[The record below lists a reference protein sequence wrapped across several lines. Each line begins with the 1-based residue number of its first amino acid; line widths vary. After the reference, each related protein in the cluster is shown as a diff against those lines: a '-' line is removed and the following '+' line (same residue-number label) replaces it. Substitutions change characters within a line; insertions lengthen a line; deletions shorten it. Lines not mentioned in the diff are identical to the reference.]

1 MGRTRSG
8 LVRKKG
14 IFALSRAS
22 CSRTRSGLLR
32 VKSFVDS
39 SDVSSS
45 RTRSGLLRI
54 KRFVESRDG
63 SCSMSQSDHVRGSPP
78 IVEAIINDEAVLKES
93 PDGLMKE
100 EMPSRTQNGLVR
112 QSSADK
118 ADESG
123 TRALPNGCLSED
135 MPSRTR
141 SGLVRRSPTV
151 KTLSKDK
158 SVIKGL
164 AEGSL
169 KEDTPLG
176 TRSGLVRGSLAAK
189 VPIKAEL
196 VTKGQPDGWMKNDKV
211 AGTRSGL
218 GSGRLAAKASK
229 FLTENLNLGSGRL
242 AAKTVARTKES
253 LRVCLMDGE
262 KEYRPRKSS
271 SFQDL
276 YYIDPVSGYEVRSLK
291 DVHHYLETGDIR
303 QCAVR
308 PKKST
313 TFEVHMTESQTHT
326 SASSQHTRPGTA
338 DKGIQCEILT
348 SDGIMVPWEELIT
361 PYNGNDTEHTVLP
374 EPESLKASQGY
385 GNKLDTSEHMS
396 VQPVFAHNGSRQ
408 TKSVKR
414 KEPNAEVKSKKRKT
428 SSAVTPVR
436 ASPRLA
442 ALNVQL
448 EVSIEHEDEIV
459 SINHVDRVQ
468 TIEESA
474 IDQTQKSQ
482 SGSVDQIHGNLES
495 TFSQLQL
502 SQADTANGVQAI
514 QENTTIHSQ
523 PSQLDTLNPTQKKQE
538 NSANQLQSVLTDS
551 LIPKQITQEC
561 TIDQPSQPDIDH
573 VHTDQEFTGNQFQ
586 SSLPADTVISLGD
599 IEECTAC
606 HSQPSNTDTTGQI
619 QANEENTADQVQLSL
634 ADTVILVPAI
644 QEYATGYSQLSK
656 ADTTNQTQANQ
667 EYIADQVQSSLTD
680 TVIPVQGIE
689 EYTTDYSHISK
700 ADITNQIQTNQENT
714 DDHLYLSQVDCATQM
729 QIIEENLSKQPQLSQ
744 SETGDRIQIDLESTT
759 NHLQPNYDENSMLQS
774 GFSWAPE
781 QNGGAPITDFWK
793 NVETQASSVS
803 MPINGVPV
811 ASFPANVRFHN
822 AAAAEPA
829 LPPQVAPTET
839 GSDQPGLAFQSLFG
853 NIWSDPC
860 IEFAFKTLTGD
871 IPVLDDTTAVTDY
884 FPEQQDLNKGQ
895 APNCAGSVFDNNSRN
910 HTQVDVNLPP
920 PTPDDFYNGSW
931 FPPQ

>member
-1 MGRTRSG
+1 VISEYDFNLHTMYETIGDWIEFFLFMSAC
-8 LVRKKG
+8 LFFPLK
-14 IFALSRAS
+14 FA
-22 CSRTRSGLLR
+22 
-32 VKSFVDS
+32 D
-39 SDVSSS
+39 
-45 RTRSGLLRI
+45 
-54 KRFVESRDG
+54 
-63 SCSMSQSDHVRGSPP
+63 
-78 IVEAIINDEAVLKES
+78 
-93 PDGLMKE
+93 
-100 EMPSRTQNGLVR
+100 
-112 QSSADK
+112 
-118 ADESG
+118 
-123 TRALPNGCLSED
+123 
-135 MPSRTR
+135 
-141 SGLVRRSPTV
+141 
-151 KTLSKDK
+151 
-158 SVIKGL
+158 
-164 AEGSL
+164 
-169 KEDTPLG
+169 
-176 TRSGLVRGSLAAK
+176 
-189 VPIKAEL
+189 
-196 VTKGQPDGWMKNDKV
+196 
-211 AGTRSGL
+211 
-218 GSGRLAAKASK
+218 
-229 FLTENLNLGSGRL
+229 
-242 AAKTVARTKES
+242 
-253 LRVCLMDGE
+253 
-262 KEYRPRKSS
+262 Y
-271 SFQDL
+271 
-276 YYIDPVSGYEVRSLK
+276 YYIILWN
-291 DVHHYLETGDIR
+291 
-303 QCAVR
+303 Q
-308 PKKST
+308 
-313 TFEVHMTESQTHT
+313 T

-396 VQPVFAHNGSRQ
+396 VQPVSAHNGSRQ

-502 SQADTANGVQAI
+502 SQADTANGMQAI

-619 QANEENTADQVQLSL
+619 QANEENTANQVQLSL
-634 ADTVILVPAI
+634 ADTVIPVPAI

-700 ADITNQIQTNQENT
+700 ADITNQIQANQENT

-793 NVETQASSVS
+793 NVESQASLVS

-811 ASFPANVRFHN
+811 ESFPANVRFHN

-839 GSDQPGLAFQSLFG
+839 GSDQSGLAFQSLFG

>member
-1 MGRTRSG
+1 
-8 LVRKKG
+8 
-14 IFALSRAS
+14 
-22 CSRTRSGLLR
+22 
-32 VKSFVDS
+32 VD
-39 SDVSSS
+39 
-45 RTRSGLLRI
+45 
-54 KRFVESRDG
+54 SRDG
-63 SCSMSQSDHVRGSPP
+63 SCSRSQSDHVRGSPP
-78 IVEAIINDEAVLKES
+78 IVEAIVNDEAVLKES

-100 EMPSRTQNGLVR
+100 EMPARSQNGPVR
-112 QSSADK
+112 QSSADQAVTK
-118 ADESG
+118 DESG

-151 KTLSKDK
+151 KTLSKDQ

-164 AEGSL
+164 VDGSL
-169 KEDTPLG
+169 KEDMPLG

-196 VTKGQPDGWMKNDKV
+196 VRKGPADGWLKNDKV
-211 AGTRSGL
+211 AGTQSGL
-218 GSGRLAAKASK
+218 GGARLS
-229 FLTENLNLGSGRL
+229 T
-242 AAKTVARTKES
+242 KTVSQDE
-253 LRVCLMDGE
+253 RVVEGFPDGWR
-262 KEYRPRKSS
+262 KEYRPRKSG
-271 SFQDL
+271 SFQDP
-276 YYIDPVSGYEVRSLK
+276 YYIDPVSGYEFRSLK
-291 DVHHYLETGDIR
+291 DVHRYLKTGDIR

-313 TFEVHMTESQTHT
+313 TFEVHVTESQTHT
-326 SASSQHTRPGTA
+326 SSSSQYTRPGTA

-361 PYNGNDTEHTVLP
+361 QYNGNDTEHTVLTG
-374 EPESLKASQGY
+374 PESLKASQGY
-385 GNKLDTSEHMS
+385 GSKLDTVEHMS
-396 VQPVFAHNGSRQ
+396 VQPVSVHNGSRQ

-448 EVSIEHEDEIV
+448 DVRIEHEDEIV
-459 SINHVDRVQ
+459 TINHVEQVQAIKDEIVNVNHVERVR
-468 TIEESA
+468 TIEKSA

-495 TFSQLQL
+495 TINQLQL
-502 SQADTANGVQAI
+502 SQADTANGMPVI
-514 QENTTIHSQ
+514 QENTTFHSQ
-523 PSQLDTLNPTQKKQE
+523 PSQLDNLNPTQKKQE

-551 LIPKQITQEC
+551 LLPKQITQEC
-561 TIDQPSQPDIDH
+561 TIDQPSQPNINH
-573 VHTDQEFTGNQFQ
+573 IHTDQEFTGNQFR
-586 SSLPADTVISLGD
+586 SRLPADTVISLGD
-599 IEECTAC
+599 IEECTAG

-619 QANEENTADQVQLSL
+619 QASEENTADQVQVSL
-634 ADTVILVPAI
+634 ADTVIPVPAI

-656 ADTTNQTQANQ
+656 TDTTNQTQTNQ
-667 EYIADQVQSSLTD
+667 EYIADQVQSNLTD

-689 EYTTDYSHISK
+689 EYTTDYSHIGK
-700 ADITNQIQTNQENT
+700 ADIMNQIQANQENT
-714 DDHLYLSQVDCATQM
+714 EDHLYLSQVDCVTEM

-744 SETGDRIQIDLESTT
+744 SETGARIQIDLESTT
-759 NHLQPNYDENSMLQS
+759 DHLQPNYDENSMLQS

-781 QNGGAPITDFWK
+781 QNGGAPTTDFWK
-793 NVETQASSVS
+793 NVESQASSVS

-829 LPPQVAPTET
+829 LLPQVAPTET
-839 GSDQPGLAFQSLFG
+839 GSDQSGLAFQSAFG

-884 FPEQQDLNKGQ
+884 FPEQQDLNKGPAQ
-895 APNCAGSVFDNNSRN
+895 NGAGSVFDNSRN

-920 PTPDDFYNGSW
+920 PTPDDFCNGSW